1 MNKVLKYVIGS
12 AIVLMLVVL
21 AFAGGVMF
29 DRMAPTVGNV
39 VAGVAE
45 TTTTPSRAASEV
57 QRIINA
63 EALSPSDEASM
74 TAGAIK
80 GMLESLGDPY
90 AVYFDP
96 QHYTYFTEQTNGE
109 FYGIGI
115 TISEKDGAAYIVKVL
130 DGTPAQAAGLKA
142 DDVIVSIDGVTR
154 DKWVVDEV
162 VKRVRGPEGTTVK
175 LGVTRTGSDKPI
187 VFTIKRAKIEVPNI
201 ESEMVGTT
209 VGYIRLYSF
218 NQRSG
223 DDVRSAIESLTKKGA
238 KGFVL
243 DLRDNPGGLLS
254 ASVDV
259 VSLFVKDGVVVTVD
273 GRAAGTDE
281 TYRVSGDT
289 ATDAPLVLLVNENS
303 ASASEIVSG
312 ALQDYGRATIVG
324 VTTFGKGSVQQ
335 IEELSFGGAIKL
347 TIAHYLT
354 PKGRV
359 IDKKGVVPEVVVKMD
374 AEKQAE
380 KSTDA
385 QYQRALEE
393 IRKKL

>member
-218 NQRSG
+218 NQRSEMTCAPL
-223 DDVRSAIESLTKKGA
+223 RSLTTRRQGL
-238 KGFVL
+238 VL